1 MDDGSLVA
9 RGGPGRER
17 ELAVAVAVTVHGHV
31 RYKQSTTR
39 HDGSRAHLEEV
50 RQGGT
55 VQVHDRAASGTH
67 LPVLILILILS

>member
-9 RGGPGRER
+9 RGGAGRER

-39 HDGSRAHLEEV
+39 HDGSRAHLEE
-50 RQGGT
+50 GGKVPYRFMT
-55 VQVHDRAASGTH
+55 GQPEAHIYRF
-67 LPVLILILILS
+67 